1 MRTEALVPC
10 MGMSRDKD
18 KVRPFVEVGHT
29 ATFPAEVSPLLSLI
43 SRLALTRTSALF
55 RLPRS
60 TEQGAEKVAEGRRS
74 KVGSSLA
81 GSKATRGRLNMAIEE
96 HRRQAAGSMA
106 SVGHHIKTG
115 GDRTLGRGNVEH
127 RDSQFK
133 ELGAR

>member
-60 TEQGAEKVAEGRRS
+60 TEQGA
-74 KVGSSLA
+74 
-81 GSKATRGRLNMAIEE
+81 
-96 HRRQAAGSMA
+96 
-106 SVGHHIKTG
+106 
-115 GDRTLGRGNVEH
+115 
-127 RDSQFK
+127 
-133 ELGAR
+133 